1 MSRSLAVDI
10 GGTFTD
16 LVLFDHETRELRV
29 TKSSSSPDALAD
41 GVLACVASSGAEL
54 AEVDFF
60 VHGTTI
66 SLNAILEGRG
76 ARTGLVTT
84 KGFRDVY
91 AIGRMDKPDMYSYVY
106 QKPRPLVPRDF
117 VFEVDERMDAFG
129 QVLAPLDSAAV
140 EATAAELQ
148 EHGVRSVAVCTLHAY
163 ANPAHELG
171 IRQVLERQMDGV
183 SVSLSHE
190 VSGEW
195 REYERTS
202 TVVMNAYLQ
211 PLITAYLE
219 DLERHLASRGFRRSL
234 YVMQC
239 NGGIMN
245 TAVAKA
251 RSIQTL
257 LSGPAGGAI
266 GASQVARRLGDANMI
281 SLDMGG
287 TSCDVSL
294 VIDGEV
300 GLTTDT
306 EIDRLPVLVPM
317 LQVNAIGAGGGSLA
331 RVEYGGSLR
340 VGPQSAGARPGPAC
354 YGRGGREPTVTD
366 ANLVLGRIRADTFAD
381 LGLQI
386 QPELA
391 AEAVTRGVA
400 QPLDLSLEEAADGIV
415 RLVTNHMANAVREIT
430 IGRGLSPG
438 DFSLLAFGGAGPMH
452 AVGIAQEIGVSKV
465 VIPPAPGTFSA
476 WGMLFADFRQDL
488 VRTVVRDADAD
499 SLHEIESLFVELE
512 AGGRTVLM
520 RQDVLEDSHE
530 FVRQMDLRYQ
540 GQEHTL
546 TLPVPRAIGPGA
558 VKDLYDEAHR
568 RVYGYDLGEPIEIVN
583 LRLAARGATDRP
595 ELKPIE
601 AAEPGSRPTPYRR
614 SPVYF
619 AGAFCAT
626 PHYDRAGLRTG
637 HTFGGPA
644 IVTEASSTTVV
655 PPGARLT
662 VDPYGFMI
670 VDTDGGAHAG

>member
-16 LVLFDHETRELRV
+16 LVLFDPETRELRV
-29 TKSSSSPDALAD
+29 AKSSSSPDALAD
-41 GVLACVASSGAEL
+41 GVLACLASAGVEL
-54 AEVDFF
+54 ATVEFF
-60 VHGTTI
+60 VHGTTVG
-66 SLNAILEGRG
+66 LNAILEGKG
-76 ARTGLVTT
+76 VPTGMVTT
-84 KGFRDVY
+84 RGFRDVY

-106 QKPRPLVPRDF
+106 EKPRPLAPRDL
-117 VFEVDERMDAFG
+117 VFEVDERIDAFG
-129 QVLAPLDSAAV
+129 EVLAPLDAADV
-140 EATAAELQ
+140 EAMAEALK
-148 EHGVRSVAVCTLHAY
+148 ERGVRSVAVCTLHAY
-163 ANPAHELG
+163 ANPAHELE
-171 IRQVLERQMDGV
+171 IKRILERRLHGV
-183 SVSLSHE
+183 SISLSHE

-219 DLERHLASRGFRRSL
+219 DLERQLVRRGYGRSL

-245 TAVAKA
+245 TAVARS

-306 EIDRLPVLVPM
+306 EINRLPVLVPM

-331 RVEYGGSLR
+331 RVEYGGSLS

-366 ANLVLGRIRADTFAD
+366 ANLVLGRISADAFAD
-381 LGLQI
+381 LGLQV

-391 AEAVTRGVA
+391 ADAVTRGVA
-400 QPLDLSLEEAADGIV
+400 RPLGMSLEEAADGIV

-430 IGRGLSPG
+430 IGRGLSPK

-452 AVGIAQEIGVSKV
+452 AVGIAREIGVSKV
-465 VIPPAPGTFSA
+465 VVPPAPGTFSA

-488 VRTVVRDADAD
+488 VRTVVLAADAG
-499 SLHEIESLFVELE
+499 SLREIETLFAELE
-512 AGGRTVLM
+512 ADGRDLLL
-520 RQDVLEDSHE
+520 RQDVLEDSHQ
-530 FVRQMDLRYQ
+530 FVRQLDLRYR

-546 TLPVPRAIGPGA
+546 TLPVPPEVDSSA
-558 VKDLYDEAHR
+558 VKEMFDQAHR

-583 LRLAARGATDRP
+583 LRLAARGATAQP

-614 SPVYF
+614 STVYF
-619 AGAFCAT
+619 EGAFCAT
-626 PHYDRAGLRTG
+626 PHYDRAGLRAG
-637 HTFGGPA
+637 HALSGPA

-662 VDPYGFMI
+662 IDPHGFMI
-670 VDTDGGAHAG
+670 VDTNGGANAR

>member
-29 TKSSSSPDALAD
+29 AKSSSSPDALAD
-41 GVLACVASSGAEL
+41 GVLACLASAGVEL
-54 AEVDFF
+54 DAVEFF
-60 VHGTTI
+60 VHGTTVG
-66 SLNAILEGRG
+66 LNAILESKGVP
-76 ARTGLVTT
+76 TGLVTT
-84 KGFRDVY
+84 RGFRDVY

-106 QKPRPLVPRDF
+106 EKPRPLVPRDL
-117 VFEVDERMDAFG
+117 VFEVDERIDAFS
-129 QVLAPLDSAAV
+129 QVLAPLDAADV
-140 EATAAELQ
+140 EAMAAALKER
-148 EHGVRSVAVCTLHAY
+148 GVRSVAVCTLHAY
-163 ANPAHELG
+163 ANPVHELA
-171 IRQVLERQMDGV
+171 IRRILEREMHGV

-219 DLERHLASRGFRRSL
+219 DLERQLARRGYRRSL

-239 NGGIMN
+239 NGGIMD
-245 TAVAKA
+245 AALAKA

-287 TSCDVSL
+287 TSCDVGL

-306 EIDRLPVLVPM
+306 EINRLPVLVPM

-331 RVEYGGSLR
+331 RVEIGGSLR

-366 ANLVLGRIRADTFAD
+366 ANLVMGRIGTDTFAH
-381 LGLQI
+381 LGLSI

-391 AEAVTRGVA
+391 ADAVTCGVA
-400 QPLDLSLEEAADGIV
+400 RPLGMSPERAAEGIV

-430 IGRGLSPG
+430 IGRGLSPK

-452 AVGIAQEIGVSKV
+452 AVGIAREIGVARV
-465 VIPPAPGTFSA
+465 VVPPAPGTFSA

-488 VRTVVRDADAD
+488 VRTVVLAADAG
-499 SLHEIESLFVELE
+499 SVGEIESLFAELE
-512 AGGRTVLM
+512 AGGRNLLT

-530 FVRQMDLRYQ
+530 FVRQLDLRYQ

-546 TLPVPRAIGPGA
+546 TLPAPPEVGPSA
-558 VKDLYDEAHR
+558 VKAMFDKAHR
-568 RVYGYDLGEPIEIVN
+568 RVYGYDLAEPIEIVN

-601 AAEPGSRPTPYRR
+601 AADRGSGPTPHRR

-619 AGAFCAT
+619 EGEFCDT
-626 PHYDRAGLRTG
+626 PHFDRASLRAG
-637 HTFGGPA
+637 HTLEGPA
-644 IVTEASSTTVV
+644 IITEASSTTVV

-662 VDPYGFMI
+662 VDAYGFLI
-670 VDTDGGAHAG
+670 VDTDGGAHGG

>member
-1 MSRSLAVDI
+1 MSQSLAVDI

-16 LVLFDHETRELRV
+16 LVVFDHETRELRV
-29 TKSSSSPDALAD
+29 AKSPSSPDALAD
-41 GVLACVASSGAEL
+41 GVLACLASSGVEL
-54 AEVDFF
+54 ADVDFF

-66 SLNAILEGRG
+66 GLDAILEGKG
-76 ARTGLVTT
+76 ATTGLVTT
-84 KGFRDVY
+84 RGFRDVY

-106 QKPRPLVPRDF
+106 RKPRPLVQRDL
-117 VFEVDERMDAFG
+117 VFEVDERVDAFG
-129 QVLAPLDSAAV
+129 QVLAALDATAV
-140 EATAAELQ
+140 EATARALTER
-148 EHGVRSVAVCTLHAY
+148 GVRSVAVCTLHAY

-171 IRQVLERQMDGV
+171 IKRILQQRMDGV
-183 SVSLSHE
+183 SISASHE

-219 DLERHLASRGFRRSL
+219 DLEHQLARRGYRRSL

-245 TAVAKA
+245 TDLAKA

-287 TSCDVSL
+287 TSCDVRL
-294 VIDGEV
+294 VIDSEV
-300 GLTTDT
+300 GLTSDTD
-306 EIDRLPVLVPM
+306 INRLPM

-331 RVEYGGSLR
+331 RVEFGGSLR

-366 ANLVLGRIRADTFAD
+366 ANLVLGRIGTDAFAAP
-381 LGLQI
+381 GLQI
-386 QPELA
+386 RPDLA
-391 AEAVTRGVA
+391 ADAVTRRVA
-400 QPLDLSLEEAADGIV
+400 RPLGMSLEQAAEGIV

-452 AVGIAQEIGVSKV
+452 AVGIAREIGVSKV
-465 VIPPAPGTFSA
+465 VIPAAPGTFSA

-488 VRTVVRDADAD
+488 VRTVVLAADGGAP
-499 SLHEIESLFVELE
+499 HELESLFAELE
-512 AGGRTVLM
+512 ADGRTVLVQ
-520 RQDVLEDSHE
+520 QDVLERSHE
-530 FVRQMDLRYQ
+530 FVRQLDLRYR

-546 TLPVPRAIGPGA
+546 TLPVPRGVAPGA
-558 VKDLYDEAHR
+558 VKDLFDAAHR
-568 RVYGYDLGEPIEIVN
+568 RVYGYDLPEPVEIVN
-583 LRLAARGATDRP
+583 LRLAARGATVHP
-595 ELKPIE
+595 ELEPIE
-601 AAEPGSRPTPYRR
+601 AAGPGSRPTSYRQP
-614 SPVYF
+614 PVYF
-619 AGAFCAT
+619 EGAFSAT
-626 PHYDRAGLRTG
+626 SFYDRADLRAG
-637 HTFGGPA
+637 HTFAGPA
-644 IVTEASSTTVV
+644 IVTEESSTTVV

-662 VDPYGFMI
+662 VDPYGLMI
-670 VDTDGGAHAG
+670 IIATQAA

>member
-1 MSRSLAVDI
+1 MSQSLAVDI

-16 LVLFDHETRELRV
+16 LVLLDHETRELRV

-66 SLNAILEGRG
+66 GLNAVLESQGVP
-76 ARTGLVTT
+76 TGLVTT
-84 KGFRDVY
+84 RGFRDVY

-106 QKPRPLVPRDF
+106 QKPRPLVPRDL
-117 VFEVDERMDAFG
+117 VFEVDERIDAFG
-129 QVLAPLDSAAV
+129 QVLAPLDPAGV
-140 EATAAELQ
+140 EAAAAALRER
-148 EHGVRSVAVCTLHAY
+148 GVGSVAVCTLHAY
-163 ANPAHELG
+163 ANPAHELE
-171 IRQVLERQMDGV
+171 IKRILERHLDGV
-183 SVSLSHE
+183 SISLSHE

-245 TAVAKA
+245 TVVAKA

-266 GASQVARRLGDANMI
+266 GASQVARRLGHANMI

-306 EIDRLPVLVPM
+306 EINRLPVLVPM
-317 LQVNAIGAGGGSLA
+317 LLVNAIGAGGGSLA
-331 RVEYGGSLR
+331 QVEYGGSLR
-340 VGPQSAGARPGPAC
+340 VGPQSAGAQPGPAC

-366 ANLVLGRIRADTFAD
+366 ANLVLGRISADTFAD
-381 LGLQI
+381 LDLQV
-386 QPELA
+386 QPDLA
-391 AEAVTRGVA
+391 ADAVARGVA
-400 QPLDLSLEEAADGIV
+400 RPLGMSVEEAADGIV

-452 AVGIAQEIGVSKV
+452 AVGIAREIGVSKV
-465 VIPPAPGTFSA
+465 VVPPAPGTFSA

-488 VRTVVRDADAD
+488 VRTVVRDAAGD
-499 SLHEIESLFVELE
+499 SLREVESLFEELE

-530 FVRQMDLRYQ
+530 FVRQMDLRYH

-546 TLPVPRAIGPGA
+546 TLPVPQGIDPGA
-558 VKDLYDEAHR
+558 IKDLYDEAHR
-568 RVYGYDLGEPIEIVN
+568 RVYGYDLAEPVEIVN
-583 LRLAARGATDRP
+583 LRLAARGVTAQP

-601 AAEPGSRPTPYRR
+601 AAGPASRPTPYRQTR
-614 SPVYF
+614 VYF
-619 AGAFCAT
+619 NGAFCAT
-626 PHYDRAGLRTG
+626 PLYDRTELRAG
-637 HTFGGPA
+637 HVVSGPA

-655 PPGARLT
+655 PPDARLRIDSYGLMIID
-662 VDPYGFMI
+662 VDE
-670 VDTDGGAHAG
+670 GANAR

>member
-29 TKSSSSPDALAD
+29 AKSSSSPDALAD
-41 GVLACVASSGAEL
+41 GVLACLASAGVEL
-54 AEVDFF
+54 AEVEFF
-60 VHGTTI
+60 VHGTTVG
-66 SLNAILEGRG
+66 LNAILEGKG
-76 ARTGLVTT
+76 VPTGLVTT
-84 KGFRDVY
+84 RGFRDVY

-106 QKPRPLVPRDF
+106 EKPRPLAPRDL
-117 VFEVDERMDAFG
+117 VFEIDERIDAFG
-129 QVLAPLDSAAV
+129 QVLAPLDAAEV
-140 EATAAELQ
+140 EAMAAALKER
-148 EHGVRSVAVCTLHAY
+148 EVRSVAVCTLHAY
-163 ANPAHELG
+163 ANPAHELEIG
-171 IRQVLERQMDGV
+171 RILAREMDGV

-219 DLERHLASRGFRRSL
+219 DLERQLAGRGYRRSL

-245 TAVAKA
+245 TAVARF

-306 EIDRLPVLVPM
+306 EINRLPVLVPM

-331 RVEYGGSLR
+331 RVEIDGSLR

-366 ANLVLGRIRADTFAD
+366 ANLVLGRISADTFAH
-381 LGLQI
+381 LGLEI
-386 QPELA
+386 QPDLA
-391 AEAVTRGVA
+391 ADAVTRGVA
-400 QPLDLSLEEAADGIV
+400 RPLRMGLEQAAEGVV

-430 IGRGLSPG
+430 IGRGLSPK

-452 AVGIAQEIGVSKV
+452 AVGIAREMGISKV
-465 VIPPAPGTFSA
+465 VVPPAPGTFSA

-488 VRTVVRDADAD
+488 VRTVVLAVEPG
-499 SLHEIESLFVELE
+499 SLGEIESLFAELE
-512 AGGRTVLM
+512 AGGRSLLTQ
-520 RQDVLEDSHE
+520 QDVLEDSHE
-530 FVRQMDLRYQ
+530 FVRQLDLRYQ

-546 TLPVPRAIGPGA
+546 TLPVPPEVGSIA
-558 VKDLYDEAHR
+558 VKEMFDEAHR
-568 RVYGYDLGEPIEIVN
+568 RVYGYDLAEPVEIVN
-583 LRLAARGATDRP
+583 LRLAARGATAQP

-601 AAEPGSRPTPYRR
+601 ATALGSRPAPYRQ

-619 AGAFCAT
+619 ESAFRAT
-626 PHYDRAGLRTG
+626 PHYERADLRAGHALS
-637 HTFGGPA
+637 GPA

-662 VDPYGFMI
+662 VDPYGFLI
-670 VDTDGGAHAG
+670 VDTNGGAHAG

>member
-1 MSRSLAVDI
+1 MSQSLAVDI

-29 TKSSSSPDALAD
+29 AKSSSSPDALAD
-41 GVLACVASSGAEL
+41 GVLACLASSGVEL
-54 AEVDFF
+54 PEVDFF

-66 SLNAILEGRG
+66 GLNAILEGKG
-76 ARTGLVTT
+76 APTALVTT
-84 KGFRDVY
+84 RGFRDVY

-106 QKPRPLVPRDF
+106 QKPQPLVPRDL

-129 QVLAPLDSAAV
+129 QVLAPLDTAEV
-140 EATAAELQ
+140 EVTAGALTER
-148 EHGVRSVAVCTLHAY
+148 GVRSVAVCTLHAY
-163 ANPAHELG
+163 ANPAHELA
-171 IRQVLERQMDGV
+171 IKRILEQHMDGINI
-183 SVSLSHE
+183 SLSHE

-202 TVVMNAYLQ
+202 TVAMNAYLQ

-219 DLERHLASRGFRRSL
+219 DLEHQLARRGYRRSL

-245 TAVAKA
+245 TALAKS

-306 EIDRLPVLVPM
+306 EINRLPVLVPM

-331 RVEYGGSLR
+331 RVEIDGSLR

-354 YGRGGREPTVTD
+354 YGRGGHEPTVTD
-366 ANLVLGRIRADTFAD
+366 ANLVLGRISADTFAD

-386 QPELA
+386 QPDLA

-400 QPLDLSLEEAADGIV
+400 AAP
-415 RLVTNHMANAVREIT
+415 E
-430 IGRGLSPG
+430 
-438 DFSLLAFGGAGPMH
+438 
-452 AVGIAQEIGVSKV
+452 
-465 VIPPAPGTFSA
+465 
-476 WGMLFADFRQDL
+476 
-488 VRTVVRDADAD
+488 
-499 SLHEIESLFVELE
+499 HE
-512 AGGRTVLM
+512 
-520 RQDVLEDSHE
+520 
-530 FVRQMDLRYQ
+530 
-540 GQEHTL
+540 
-546 TLPVPRAIGPGA
+546 PRASGGGDRA
-558 VKDLYDEAHR
+558 TR
-568 RVYGYDLGEPIEIVN
+568 NEPHGQ
-583 LRLAARGATDRP
+583 RGARDHHRP
-595 ELKPIE
+595 
-601 AAEPGSRPTPYRR
+601 
-614 SPVYF
+614 
-619 AGAFCAT
+619 
-626 PHYDRAGLRTG
+626 RA
-637 HTFGGPA
+637 
-644 IVTEASSTTVV
+644 V
-655 PPGARLT
+655 AR
-662 VDPYGFMI
+662 
-670 VDTDGGAHAG
+670 

>member
-29 TKSSSSPDALAD
+29 AKSSSSPESLAD
-41 GVLACVASSGAEL
+41 GVLECLAGAGVDL
-54 AEVDFF
+54 AEIAFF
-60 VHGTTI
+60 VHGTTVG
-66 SLNAILEGRG
+66 LNAILEGKG
-76 ARTGLVTT
+76 VPTGLVTT
-84 KGFRDVY
+84 RGFRDVY

-106 QKPRPLVPRDF
+106 EKPTPLVPRDL
-117 VFEVDERMDAFG
+117 VFEVDERIDAFG
-129 QVLAPLDSAAV
+129 AVLAPLNTADVESMAAS
-140 EATAAELQ
+140 LRQ
-148 EHGVRSVAVCTLHAY
+148 HGVSSVAVCTLHAY

-171 IRQVLERQMDGV
+171 IQQVLEQHMDGT
-183 SVSLSHE
+183 SISLSHE

-211 PLITAYLE
+211 PLITVYLE
-219 DLERHLASRGFRRSL
+219 DLERQLTRRGFRRSL

-239 NGGIMN
+239 NGGIMD
-245 TAVAKA
+245 ASLAKA

-306 EIDRLPVLVPM
+306 EINRLPVLVPM
-317 LQVNAIGAGGGSLA
+317 LQVKAIGAGGGSLA
-331 RVEYGGSLR
+331 QVEVGGSLR

-354 YGRGGREPTVTD
+354 YGRGGHEPTVTD
-366 ANLVLGRIRADTFAD
+366 ANLVLGRIGAETFAP
-381 LGLQI
+381 LGLEV
-386 QPELA
+386 QPDLA
-391 AEAVTRGVA
+391 ADAVTRGVA
-400 QPLDLSLEEAADGIV
+400 RPLGMNLEEASEGIV

-430 IGRGLSPG
+430 IGRGRSPK

-452 AVGIAQEIGVSKV
+452 AVGIAREIGVSRV
-465 VIPPAPGTFSA
+465 VVPPAPGTFSA

-488 VRTVVRDADAD
+488 VRTVVLPADAC
-499 SLHEIESLFVELE
+499 SLAESESLFAELE
-512 AGGRTVLM
+512 AEGRALLL
-520 RQDVLEDSHE
+520 RQDVVEESHE
-530 FVRQMDLRYQ
+530 FVRQLDLRYR

-546 TLPVPRAIGPGA
+546 TLPVPPAVAASA
-558 VKDLYDEAHR
+558 VKESFDEAHR
-568 RVYGYDLGEPIEIVN
+568 SVYGYDLAESIEIVN

-601 AAEPGSRPTPYRR
+601 AAEAGSRPTAGRR

-619 AGAFCAT
+619 EGAFCAT
-626 PHYDRAGLRTG
+626 PHYDRADLRAG
-637 HTFGGPA
+637 HTVSGPA

-655 PPGARLT
+655 PPDARMT
-662 VDPYGFMI
+662 VDAYGFLI
-670 VDTDGGAHAG
+670 VDSDGGAHGG

>member
-1 MSRSLAVDI
+1 MRRRLAVDI

-29 TKSSSSPDALAD
+29 AKSSSSPDALAD
-41 GVLACVASSGAEL
+41 GVLACLASAGVEL
-54 AEVDFF
+54 DSVEFF
-60 VHGTTI
+60 VHGTTVG
-66 SLNAILEGRG
+66 LNAILEGKG
-76 ARTGLVTT
+76 VPTGLVTT
-84 KGFRDVY
+84 RGFRDVY

-106 QKPRPLVPRDF
+106 EKPRPLAPRDM
-117 VFEVDERMDAFG
+117 VFEVDERIDAFG
-129 QVLAPLDSAAV
+129 RVLAPLDAAEV
-140 EATAAELQ
+140 EAVAGALKER
-148 EHGVRSVAVCTLHAY
+148 GVRSVAVCTLHAY

-171 IRQVLERQMDGV
+171 IGRILEREINGV
-183 SVSLSHE
+183 SISLSHE

-219 DLERHLASRGFRRSL
+219 DLERQLARRGYRRSL

-239 NGGIMN
+239 NGGIMD
-245 TAVAKA
+245 AALARA

-300 GLTTDT
+300 GLTTDS
-306 EIDRLPVLVPM
+306 EIKRLPVLVPM

-331 RVEYGGSLR
+331 RVEIDGSLR

-366 ANLVLGRIRADTFAD
+366 ANLALGRISADTFAH
-381 LGLQI
+381 LGLEI
-386 QPELA
+386 RPNLA
-391 AEAVTRGVA
+391 ADAVTREVA
-400 QPLDLSLEEAADGIV
+400 RPLGMDVEQAAEGIV
-415 RLVTNHMANAVREIT
+415 RLVTNHMANAVRDIT
-430 IGRGLSPG
+430 IGRGLSPK

-452 AVGIAQEIGVSKV
+452 AVGIAREIGVSKV
-465 VIPPAPGTFSA
+465 VVPPAPGTFSA

-488 VRTVVRDADAD
+488 VRTVVLAVEPG
-499 SLHEIESLFVELE
+499 SMGEIESQFAELE
-512 AGGRTVLM
+512 AGGRTLLL

-530 FVRQMDLRYQ
+530 FVRQLDLRYR

-546 TLPVPRAIGPGA
+546 TLPVPPEIGPSA
-558 VKDLYDEAHR
+558 VKESFDEAHR
-568 RVYGYDLGEPIEIVN
+568 RVYGYDLAEPIEIVN
-583 LRLAARGATDRP
+583 LRLAARGAADRP

-601 AAEPGSRPTPYRR
+601 AAEPGSRPTPNRR

-619 AGAFCAT
+619 EDAFCDT
-626 PHYDRAGLRTG
+626 PHFDRGDLRAGHALS
-637 HTFGGPA
+637 GPA
-644 IVTEASSTTVV
+644 IVTEASSTTVI
-655 PPGARLT
+655 PPGASLT
-662 VDPYGFMI
+662 VDAYGLLI
-670 VDTDGGAHAG
+670 VDTDGGTHGG

>member
-29 TKSSSSPDALAD
+29 AKSSSSPDALAD
-41 GVLACVASSGAEL
+41 GVLACLASADVGL
-54 AEVDFF
+54 AEVEFF
-60 VHGTTI
+60 VHGTTVG
-66 SLNAILEGRG
+66 LNAILEGKG
-76 ARTGLVTT
+76 VPTGLVTT

-106 QKPRPLVPRDF
+106 QKPRPLAPRDL
-117 VFEVDERMDAFG
+117 VFEVDERIDAFG
-129 QVLAPLDSAAV
+129 QVLTPPD
-140 EATAAELQ
+140 AAEVAAMAAALK
-148 EHGVRSVAVCTLHAY
+148 ERGVRSVAVCTLHAY

-171 IRQVLERQMDGV
+171 IGRILEREMDGA
-183 SVSLSHE
+183 SISLSHE

-202 TVVMNAYLQ
+202 TVVINAYLQ

-219 DLERHLASRGFRRSL
+219 DLEGQLTERGYRRSL

-245 TAVAKA
+245 TAVARS

-306 EIDRLPVLVPM
+306 EINRLPVLVPM

-331 RVEYGGSLR
+331 RVEIDGSLR

-354 YGRGGREPTVTD
+354 YGRGGRQPTVTD
-366 ANLVLGRIRADTFAD
+366 ANLVLGRIGADTFAN
-381 LGLQI
+381 LGLEI
-386 QPELA
+386 QPDLA

-400 QPLDLSLEEAADGIV
+400 RPLGMGLEQAAEGIV

-430 IGRGLSPG
+430 IGRGLSPK

-452 AVGIAQEIGVSKV
+452 AVGIAREIGISKV
-465 VIPPAPGTFSA
+465 VVPPAPGTFSA

-488 VRTVVRDADAD
+488 VRTVVLAADAG
-499 SLHEIESLFVELE
+499 SLGEIESLFAELE
-512 AGGRTVLM
+512 AGGRSLLM
-520 RQDVLEDSHE
+520 RQDVLEDSHV
-530 FVRQMDLRYQ
+530 FVRQLDLRYR

-546 TLPVPRAIGPGA
+546 TLSVPPEIGPSA
-558 VKDLYDEAHR
+558 VKEMYDEAHG
-568 RVYGYDLGEPIEIVN
+568 RVYGYDLAEPVEIVN
-583 LRLAARGATDRP
+583 LRLAARGATAQPD
-595 ELKPIE
+595 LKPIE
-601 AAEPGSRPTPYRR
+601 AAEPGSRPMPTRR

-619 AGAFCAT
+619 EGAFCAT
-626 PHYDRAGLRTG
+626 PRYDRADLLAG
-637 HTFGGPA
+637 HTLAGPA

-662 VDPYGFMI
+662 VAPYGFLI
-670 VDTDGGAHAG
+670 VDTDGGPHGG

>member
-29 TKSSSSPDALAD
+29 AKSSSSPDALAD
-41 GVLACVASSGAEL
+41 GVLRCLASAGVEL
-54 AEVDFF
+54 AAAEFF
-60 VHGTTI
+60 VHGTTVG
-66 SLNAILEGRG
+66 LNAILESKGVP
-76 ARTGLVTT
+76 TGLVTT
-84 KGFRDVY
+84 RGFRDVY

-106 QKPRPLVPRDF
+106 EKPRPLVPRDL
-117 VFEVDERMDAFG
+117 VFEVDERIDAFG
-129 QVLAPLDSAAV
+129 GVLAPLDAAEV
-140 EATAAELQ
+140 EALAAALKA
-148 EHGVRSVAVCTLHAY
+148 HGVRSVAVCTLHAY

-171 IRQVLERQMDGV
+171 IKRILERHMDGV
-183 SVSLSHE
+183 STSLSHE
-190 VSGEW
+190 VSAEW

-219 DLERHLASRGFRRSL
+219 DLERQLARRGYRRSL

-239 NGGIMN
+239 NGGIMD
-245 TAVAKA
+245 AALAKA

-294 VIDGEV
+294 VIEGDV

-306 EIDRLPVLVPM
+306 EINRLPVLVPM

-331 RVEYGGSLR
+331 RVEIDGSLR

-366 ANLVLGRIRADTFAD
+366 ANLVLGRIGADTFAP
-381 LGLQI
+381 LGLEV
-386 QPELA
+386 QPDLA
-391 AEAVTRGVA
+391 ADAVTCEVA
-400 QPLDLSLEEAADGIV
+400 GPLGMSLEQAAEGIV

-430 IGRGLSPG
+430 IGRGLSPA

-452 AVGIAQEIGVSKV
+452 AVGIAREIGVSKV
-465 VIPPAPGTFSA
+465 VVPPAPGTFSA

-488 VRTVVRDADAD
+488 VRTVVLAADAG
-499 SLHEIESLFVELE
+499 SLREIESLFAELE
-512 AGGRTVLM
+512 VSGRVLLM
-520 RQDVLEDSHE
+520 QQDVLEDSHE
-530 FVRQMDLRYQ
+530 FVRQLDLRYR

-546 TLPVPRAIGPGA
+546 TLPVPPDVGASA
-558 VKDLYDEAHR
+558 VKDAFDEAHR

-662 VDPYGFMI
+662 VDSYGFMI
-670 VDTDGGAHAG
+670 VDTDGGVHAG

>member
-1 MSRSLAVDI
+1 MSQSLAVDI

-16 LVLFDHETRELRV
+16 LVLFDHETRALRV
-29 TKSSSSPDALAD
+29 AKSSSSPDALAE
-41 GVLACVASSGAEL
+41 GVLACLASSSVEL

-66 SLNAILEGRG
+66 GLNAILEGKG
-76 ARTGLVTT
+76 APTGLVTT
-84 KGFRDVY
+84 RGFRDVY

-106 QKPRPLVPRDF
+106 QKPRPLVQRDL
-117 VFEVDERMDAFG
+117 VFEIDERIDAFG
-129 QVLAPLDSAAV
+129 QVLVPLDTAEV
-140 EATAAELQ
+140 EATAGALTER
-148 EHGVRSVAVCTLHAY
+148 GVRSVAVCTLHAY
-163 ANPAHELG
+163 ANPTHELELKR
-171 IRQVLERQMDGV
+171 ILEQHMDGV
-183 SVSLSHE
+183 SISLSHE

-219 DLERHLASRGFRRSL
+219 ELERQLARRGFLRSL

-245 TAVAKA
+245 TAVAKT

-266 GASQVARRLGDANMI
+266 GASQVARRLGDADMI

-294 VIDGEV
+294 VIDGDV

-306 EIDRLPVLVPM
+306 DINRLPVLVPM

-331 RVEYGGSLR
+331 RVEFGGSLR

-366 ANLVLGRIRADTFAD
+366 ANLVLGRISADTFAD

-386 QPELA
+386 QPDLA

-400 QPLDLSLEEAADGIV
+400 EPLSMSLEQAAEGIV

-452 AVGIAQEIGVSKV
+452 AVGIAREIGVAKV
-465 VIPPAPGTFSA
+465 VVPAAPGTFSA

-488 VRTVVRDADAD
+488 VRTVVVAAD
-499 SLHEIESLFVELE
+499 SGSLCEIESLFAELE
-512 AGGRTVLM
+512 ASGRTVLM

-530 FVRQMDLRYQ
+530 FVRQLDLRYR

-546 TLPVPRAIGPGA
+546 TLPVPRGIGPSA
-558 VKDLYDEAHR
+558 LKDLFDEAHR
-568 RVYGYDLGEPIEIVN
+568 RVYGYDLAEAVEIVN
-583 LRLAARGATDRP
+583 LRLAARGATAQP

-601 AAEPGSRPTPYRR
+601 AAGPGSRPTPYRR

-619 AGAFCAT
+619 DGAFRAT
-626 PHYDRAGLRTG
+626 SLYDRADLRAG
-637 HTFGGPA
+637 HALSGPV

-670 VDTDGGAHAG
+670 VATDAG